1 MTRGSHALWA
11 TGLIISSVS
20 VAGGC
25 KHHRCQAP
33 APCDPFAAQY
43 APAGATPILPGPDA
57 ATPQPMLGDPGMN
70 SEYQLYPQDMQGYG
84 AQNYP
89 AQTYPAQ
96 TYPAQ
101 TYPAPQTYNV
111 PQTSPQGYPPAGT
124 NGYGA
129 PSTVPGGPT
138 PTPALRP
145 HTSPGYQYQQQYQQP
160 RTYPA
165 QPYNNGNYQ
174 PQSYRPSQYRRYQPQ
189 PGSYHAPAV
198 THTAPATSGTVTP
211 SAPIQAAPIQAAPIQ
226 TAPAIQAPGNA
237 SPGDFD
243 AGEADY
249 RSTSAPAAGYPAQAE
264 SWRAARPARGAEMM
278 AAADDHPPH
287 ISRHYKVPATA
298 RHSAAADQ
306 AAAPAHAGSGTY
318 SRPLPQDPIPL
329 PSR

>member
-25 KHHRCQAP
+25 KHHRCNAP

-43 APAGATPILPGPDA
+43 APAAAAPMLPGPEA
-57 ATPQPMLGDPGMN
+57 ATAQPMLADPGMT
-70 SEYQLYPQDMQGYG
+70 SEYQLYPQDMQGHG
-84 AQNYP
+84 AQTYAAP
-89 AQTYPAQ
+89 QTYPAQ
-96 TYPAQ
+96 TYP
-101 TYPAPQTYNV
+101 TPQTYNV
-111 PQTSPQGYPPAGT
+111 PQTSPQAYPPAG

-129 PSTVPGGPT
+129 PSTVPGGAT

-165 QPYNNGNYQ
+165 QPHSNGNYQ

-198 THTAPATSGTVTP
+198 THTAPANTGTVTP
-211 SAPIQAAPIQAAPIQ
+211 SAPIQAAPIQ

-237 SPGDFD
+237 APGDFD
-243 AGEADY
+243 AGEPDY
-249 RSTSAPAAGYPAQAE
+249 RSTSAPPE
-264 SWRAARPARGAEMM
+264 TWRAARPAVRGAEMM
-278 AAADDHPPH
+278 AAADDNPPH
-287 ISRHYKVPATA
+287 ISRHYKVPATT
-298 RHSAAADQ
+298 RTDQSAS
-306 AAAPAHAGSGTY
+306 PSHAGRQSTP

-329 PSR
+329 PSH